1 MTLEKA
7 PKQAE
12 RVNVS
17 LTESV
22 KEIAAKVMQ
31 ARLKGDNFSE
41 LVRDL
46 ILEEYKRQASGGTK
60 TLEQYLTEIVDL
72 LAKVRALEAKLKEK
86 DDRLKRERRE
96 LTEALALCEADL
108 KQARKTNL

>member
-1 MTLEKA
+1 MTPEKP
-7 PKQAE
+7 PKKTE

-17 LTESV
+17 LLESV
-22 KEIAAKVMQ
+22 QEIAAKVMQ

-46 ILEEYKRQASGGTK
+46 IIEEHKRQASGGSK
-60 TLEQYLTEIVDL
+60 SQEQCLTEIVDL
-72 LAKVRALEAKLKEK
+72 LAKNRALEARLKEK
-86 DDRLKRERRE
+86 IEGFKLERKG

-108 KQARKTNL
+108 KQARS